1 MAENAK
7 VIRIQL
13 RVNGG
18 SSSDKEKKER
28 KPAKS
33 KSLSGRLELKGNEIV
48 KKLAGAGSIAFATQ
62 LLSESFSIAETLSY
76 NSEEKTS
83 MMLLGMG
90 KKAISSSL
98 VAGGYILG
106 GPIGASVGLAIN
118 EFVVNPLSTLG
129 GISIKR
135 NLDQT
140 RITNRFYQ
148 TNFASSGNLVFDY
161 SNNIYINESLDK
173 AYKGTCYKRKDVR

>member
-13 RVNGG
+13 RVGG
-18 SSSDKEKKER
+18 ASGSGEKKER

-33 KSLSGRLELKGNEIV
+33 KSIRGRLDLESQKFI
-48 KKLAGAGSIAFATQ
+48 KKLAGAGVVTTATQ
-62 LLSESFSIAETLSY
+62 LISEGFSIAETLSY
-76 NSEEKTS
+76 NSLEKTN

-98 VAGGYILG
+98 IAGGYLLG
-106 GPIGASVGLAIN
+106 GPIGASVGIAIN
-118 EFVVNPLSTLG
+118 EFVVNPLSNLG
-129 GISIKR
+129 GITIKR

-161 SNNIYINESLDK
+161 ANNIYINESLDK